1 MKTTFLAVYFLAIP
15 AICSF
20 ALYHFARVWLWAA
33 PILATVAGTV
43 MVTAFLGRPPMMG
56 DEAGMTFWSLL
67 MPTQQLIAI
76 AICLGVLVGMRW
88 GGSLGL
94 GVGGAGT
101 VLGLMLLAVTG
112 LPILLYP
119 VCLLLYLVVL
129 ILSFTGRAKK
139 AWEEYRQGNTPEL

>member
-1 MKTTFLAVYFLAIP
+1 
-15 AICSF
+15 
-20 ALYHFARVWLWAA
+20 
-33 PILATVAGTV
+33 
-43 MVTAFLGRPPMMG
+43 
-56 DEAGMTFWSLL
+56 MTFWSLL

-139 AWEEYRQGNTPEL
+139 AWEEYRQGNSPEL